1 MVQRKTNLPVIP
13 QRKPIR
19 PIERQKMRPWLVNL
33 LNNERIT
40 GFSWVSKDHETFRIS
55 WRHAAR
61 QGWDP
66 EVDAGLFERWAKHTG
81 KYVDGDE
88 PDPKR
93 WKANFR
99 CALNSL
105 PDVKQ
110 LKDQGQRKGK
120 DAYKVYQ
127 FLNERKSHQK
137 HKATERTTVPK
148 VTQTKTKRNLRARNA
163 KKSYAKMMAMDSEGE
178 EEEEESSSDF
188 IMSESDCSTSA
199 GNQTP
204 ERMEEEEEEE
214 EESSD
219 SDPCFEESLETR
231 LPDFN
236 KICKSTDLTALQK
249 FLPSEKDLRT
259 SISCSGP
266 VTNLPYPFMP
276 TASDP
281 LSKQMN
287 QGLTDAA
294 STTSST
300 ITEDELYQLVLEAEV
315 HDQAPEGNYSD
326 LWGSGLPIPQEVHV
340 DAIIEDSDA
349 TYFILDNVENEV
361 VIQDTPNVRCEQIT
375 DGEVLQYTGLNLSQL

>member
-1 MVQRKTNLPVIP
+1 MVQRKASLPVIP

-81 KYVDGDE
+81 TSVYTLVSNDITTLALTQVYFLYSLLVSSIRRLTLLSFFYFKWVLMNSSVINLCWFCLTVGKYVDGDE

-137 HKATERTTVPK
+137 HKATGK
-148 VTQTKTKRNLRARNA
+148 FTKTR
-163 KKSYAKMMAMDSEGE
+163 
-178 EEEEESSSDF
+178 
-188 IMSESDCSTSA
+188 
-199 GNQTP
+199 
-204 ERMEEEEEEE
+204 
-214 EESSD
+214 
-219 SDPCFEESLETR
+219 
-231 LPDFN
+231 
-236 KICKSTDLTALQK
+236 
-249 FLPSEKDLRT
+249 
-259 SISCSGP
+259 
-266 VTNLPYPFMP
+266 
-276 TASDP
+276 
-281 LSKQMN
+281 
-287 QGLTDAA
+287 
-294 STTSST
+294 
-300 ITEDELYQLVLEAEV
+300 
-315 HDQAPEGNYSD
+315 
-326 LWGSGLPIPQEVHV
+326 
-340 DAIIEDSDA
+340 
-349 TYFILDNVENEV
+349 
-361 VIQDTPNVRCEQIT
+361 
-375 DGEVLQYTGLNLSQL
+375 